1 MLILVEE
8 IGRARKKHG
17 KGQWKVDSL
26 VQEVK
31 ESNKERWQKNHTQ
44 AKQKIPCGLT
54 CKKKKQHANTY

>member
-44 AKQKIPCGLT
+44 AKQKIPRG
-54 CKKKKQHANTY
+54 